1 MKLNKLSLSFAITL
15 ALGSTFGLTTYAHAA
30 TVNNVQN
37 TSTTAKKI
45 ITTQS
50 KSISTPAKTTAT
62 QIETDTTTSTI
73 EEVVN
78 NKTTTAEKSA
88 VITDTKSTAK
98 ADTKVATTKTPTKV
112 VPKEVLPEG
121 VYSDTKDN
129 WARDAIQAMTK
140 AGYVSGYS
148 DDTFRPSQVITREQ
162 AAMIYG
168 KVLQYNMNEQELAH
182 IITKE
187 TGITYTDVP
196 SDHWSNSAIK
206 LVSAAGVMNGTTP
219 STFTPTNTMN
229 REEFV
234 AAAANVVKK
243 INHDA
248 PVKFET
254 VAFQDESTISKTYV
268 DDIKYM
274 AQRGYIASGE
284 TTDFNPKQAVTRAQA
299 ATILNRIIGNA
310 KAPIPTKVTATKDES
325 QGIVPKTTTAEEDN
339 TRININAK
347 QDTKKAETTTKDN
360 ANSSTTTVKDDTPKI
375 QKDVTP
381 TKSDKTVDT
390 KTEPKPTRVV
400 RPVRRTTTLKA
411 LSQKQQES
419 LENNVFTELNK
430 TYKTPEAFQDYGV
443 MYWRDNQLHV
453 ALKNSDDISSV
464 KANLANRGN
473 ATIDNYVVVE
483 PSRYSQSEYD
493 AIEINFRNYYSKNE
507 KAGNIITVFPDVEN
521 NQLYAVVSTASRET
535 QQGMSRAFGS
545 KVKMVVKR

>member
-15 ALGSTFGLTTYAHAA
+15 ALGSTFGLTNYAHAA
-30 TVNNVQN
+30 TLNSAQN
-37 TSTTAKKI
+37 TSVTTEKVA
-45 ITTQS
+45 TTQS
-50 KSISTPAKTTAT
+50 KAISTQAKAAAT
-62 QIETDTTTSTI
+62 QIKTDTKATTLEETI
-73 EEVVN
+73 DS
-78 NKTTTAEKSA
+78 KTTNAEKST
-88 VITDTKSTAK
+88 VNTDTKSTAK
-98 ADTKVATTKTPTKV
+98 ADTKVAATKTPIKAV
-112 VPKEVLPEG
+112 QKEVLPEG
-121 VYSDTKDN
+121 IYSDTKDN

-148 DDTFRPSQVITREQ
+148 DNTFRPSQIITREQ
-162 AAMIYG
+162 AAIMYG
-168 KVLQYNMNEQELAH
+168 KVLQYNMDEQELAD
-182 IITKE
+182 IVTKE
-187 TGITYTDVP
+187 TSVTYKDVP

-206 LVSAAGVMNGTTP
+206 LVSAAGVMNGTTTT
-219 STFTPTNTMN
+219 TFTPAKTMN

-234 AAAANVVKK
+234 ASAANVVKK
-243 INHDA
+243 IKSDA

-254 VAFQDESTISKTYV
+254 VEFQDEANISKTYV

-274 AQRGYIASGE
+274 AQRGYVASGE
-284 TTDFNPKQAVTRAQA
+284 TTDFNPKQSVTRAQA
-299 ATILNRIIGNA
+299 ATILNRILNNA
-310 KAPIPTKVTATKDES
+310 SAPAPTKATAAKEEV
-325 QGIVPKTTTAEEDN
+325 QKNVPPA
-339 TRININAK
+339 
-347 QDTKKAETTTKDN
+347 
-360 ANSSTTTVKDDTPKI
+360 
-375 QKDVTP
+375 
-381 TKSDKTVDT
+381 KSDKTVET

-453 ALKNSDDISSV
+453 ALKNSDDLSSV

-473 ATIDNYVVVE
+473 TTIDNYVVVE

-493 AIEINFRNYYSKNE
+493 AIEVNFRNYYSKNE

>member
-15 ALGSTFGLTTYAHAA
+15 ALGSTFGLTNYAHAA
-30 TVNNVQN
+30 TVNSAQN
-37 TSTTAKKI
+37 TSVTTEKVA
-45 ITTQS
+45 TTQS
-50 KSISTPAKTTAT
+50 KAISTQAKTAAT
-62 QIETDTTTSTI
+62 QIKTDTKATTLEETI
-73 EEVVN
+73 DS
-78 NKTTTAEKSA
+78 KTTNAEKST
-88 VITDTKSTAK
+88 VNT
-98 ADTKVATTKTPTKV
+98 DTKVAATKTPIKAV
-112 VPKEVLPEG
+112 QKEVLPEG
-121 VYSDTKDN
+121 IYSDTKDN

-148 DDTFRPSQVITREQ
+148 DNTFRPSQIITREQ
-162 AAMIYG
+162 AAIMYG
-168 KVLQYNMNEQELAH
+168 KVLQYNMNEQELAD
-182 IITKE
+182 IVTKE
-187 TGITYTDVP
+187 TSVTYKDVP

-206 LVSAAGVMNGTTP
+206 LVSAAGVMNGTTTT
-219 STFTPTNTMN
+219 TFTPAKTMN

-234 AAAANVVKK
+234 ASAANVVKK
-243 INHDA
+243 IKGDA

-254 VAFQDESTISKTYV
+254 VAFQDEANISKTYV

-274 AQRGYIASGE
+274 AQRGYVASGE
-284 TTDFNPKQAVTRAQA
+284 TTDFNPKQSVTRAQA
-299 ATILNRIIGNA
+299 ATILNRILNNA
-310 KAPIPTKVTATKDES
+310 SAPAPTKATAAKEEV
-325 QGIVPKTTTAEEDN
+325 QKNVPPA
-339 TRININAK
+339 
-347 QDTKKAETTTKDN
+347 
-360 ANSSTTTVKDDTPKI
+360 
-375 QKDVTP
+375 
-381 TKSDKTVDT
+381 KSDKTVET

-453 ALKNSDDISSV
+453 ALKNSDDLSSV

-473 ATIDNYVVVE
+473 TTIDNYVVVE

-493 AIEINFRNYYSKNE
+493 AIEVNFRNYYSKNE

>member
-15 ALGSTFGLTTYAHAA
+15 ALGSTFGLTNYAHAA
-30 TVNNVQN
+30 TVNSAQN
-37 TSTTAKKI
+37 TSVTTEKVA
-45 ITTQS
+45 TTQS
-50 KSISTPAKTTAT
+50 KAISTQAKTAAT
-62 QIETDTTTSTI
+62 QIKTDTKATTLEETI
-73 EEVVN
+73 DS
-78 NKTTTAEKSA
+78 KTTNAEKST
-88 VITDTKSTAK
+88 VNT
-98 ADTKVATTKTPTKV
+98 DTKVAATKTSIKAV
-112 VPKEVLPEG
+112 QKEVLPEG
-121 VYSDTKDN
+121 IYSDTKDN

-148 DDTFRPSQVITREQ
+148 DNTFRPSQIITREQ
-162 AAMIYG
+162 AAIMYG
-168 KVLQYNMNEQELAH
+168 KVLQYNMDEQELAD
-182 IITKE
+182 IVTKE
-187 TGITYTDVP
+187 TSVTYKDVP

-206 LVSAAGVMNGTTP
+206 LVSAAGVMNGTTTT
-219 STFTPTNTMN
+219 TFTPAKTMN

-234 AAAANVVKK
+234 ASAANVVKK
-243 INHDA
+243 IKGDA

-254 VAFQDESTISKTYV
+254 VAFQDEANISKTYV

-274 AQRGYIASGE
+274 AQRGYVASGE
-284 TTDFNPKQAVTRAQA
+284 TTDFNPKQSVTRAQA
-299 ATILNRIIGNA
+299 ATILNRILNNA
-310 KAPIPTKVTATKDES
+310 SAPAPTKATAAKEEV
-325 QGIVPKTTTAEEDN
+325 QKNVPPA
-339 TRININAK
+339 
-347 QDTKKAETTTKDN
+347 
-360 ANSSTTTVKDDTPKI
+360 
-375 QKDVTP
+375 
-381 TKSDKTVDT
+381 KSDKTVET

-453 ALKNSDDISSV
+453 ALKNSDDLASV

-473 ATIDNYVVVE
+473 TTIDNYVVVE

-493 AIEINFRNYYSKNE
+493 AIEVNFRNYYSKNE

-535 QQGMSRAFGS
+535 QQGMSRVFGS

>member
-15 ALGSTFGLTTYAHAA
+15 ALGSTFGLTNYAHAA
-30 TVNNVQN
+30 TVNSVQN
-37 TSTTAKKI
+37 TSVTTEKVA
-45 ITTQS
+45 TTQS
-50 KSISTPAKTTAT
+50 KAISTQAKAAAT
-62 QIETDTTTSTI
+62 QIKTDTKATAL
-73 EEVVN
+73 EEGVDS
-78 NKTTTAEKSA
+78 KTTNAEKST
-88 VITDTKSTAK
+88 VNTDTKSTAK
-98 ADTKVATTKTPTKV
+98 ADTKVAATKTSIKAV
-112 VPKEVLPEG
+112 QKEVLPEG
-121 VYSDTKDN
+121 IYSDTKDN

-148 DDTFRPSQVITREQ
+148 DNTFRPSQIITREQ
-162 AAMIYG
+162 AAIMYG
-168 KVLQYNMNEQELAH
+168 KVLQYNMNEQELAD
-182 IITKE
+182 IVTKE
-187 TGITYTDVP
+187 TSVTYKDVP

-206 LVSAAGVMNGTTP
+206 LVSAAGVMNGTTTT
-219 STFTPTNTMN
+219 TFTPAKTMN

-234 AAAANVVKK
+234 ASAANVVKK
-243 INHDA
+243 IKGDA

-254 VAFQDESTISKTYV
+254 VAFQDEANISKTYV

-284 TTDFNPKQAVTRAQA
+284 TTDFNPKQSVTRAQA
-299 ATILNRIIGNA
+299 ATILNRILNNA
-310 KAPIPTKVTATKDES
+310 SAPAPTKATAAK
-325 QGIVPKTTTAEEDN
+325 ED
-339 TRININAK
+339 
-347 QDTKKAETTTKDN
+347 
-360 ANSSTTTVKDDTPKI
+360 V
-375 QKDVTP
+375 QKNVTP
-381 TKSDKTVDT
+381 AKSDKTVET

-473 ATIDNYVVVE
+473 TTIDNYVVVE

-493 AIEINFRNYYSKNE
+493 AIEVNFRNYYSKNE

>member
-15 ALGSTFGLTTYAHAA
+15 ALGSTFGLTNYAHAA
-30 TVNNVQN
+30 TVNSAQN
-37 TSTTAKKI
+37 TSVTTEKVA
-45 ITTQS
+45 TTQS
-50 KSISTPAKTTAT
+50 KAISTQAKTAAT
-62 QIETDTTTSTI
+62 QIKTDTKATTLEETI
-73 EEVVN
+73 DS
-78 NKTTTAEKSA
+78 KTTNAEKST
-88 VITDTKSTAK
+88 VNT
-98 ADTKVATTKTPTKV
+98 DTKVAATKTPIKTV
-112 VPKEVLPEG
+112 EKEVLPEG
-121 VYSDTKDN
+121 IYSDTKDN

-148 DDTFRPSQVITREQ
+148 DNTFRPSQIITREQ
-162 AAMIYG
+162 AAIMYG
-168 KVLQYNMNEQELAH
+168 KVLQYNMNEQELAD
-182 IITKE
+182 IVTKE
-187 TGITYTDVP
+187 TSVTYKDVP
-196 SDHWSNSAIK
+196 SDYWSNSAIK
-206 LVSAAGVMNGTTP
+206 LVSAAGVMNGTTTT
-219 STFTPTNTMN
+219 TFTPAKTMN

-234 AAAANVVKK
+234 ASAANVVKK
-243 INHDA
+243 IKGDA

-254 VAFQDESTISKTYV
+254 VAFQDETTISKTYV

-284 TTDFNPKQAVTRAQA
+284 TTDFNPKQSVTRAQA
-299 ATILNRIIGNA
+299 ATILNRILNNA
-310 KAPIPTKVTATKDES
+310 SAPAPTKA
-325 QGIVPKTTTAEEDN
+325 TTAKED
-339 TRININAK
+339 
-347 QDTKKAETTTKDN
+347 
-360 ANSSTTTVKDDTPKI
+360 V
-375 QKDVTP
+375 QKNVTSA
-381 TKSDKTVDT
+381 KSDKTVET

-473 ATIDNYVVVE
+473 TTIDNYVVVE

-493 AIEINFRNYYSKNE
+493 AIEVNFRNYYSKNE

>member
-15 ALGSTFGLTTYAHAA
+15 ALGSTFGLTNYAHAA
-30 TVNNVQN
+30 TVNSAQN
-37 TSTTAKKI
+37 TSVTTEKVA
-45 ITTQS
+45 TTQS
-50 KSISTPAKTTAT
+50 KAISTQAKTAAT
-62 QIETDTTTSTI
+62 QIKTDTKATTLEETI
-73 EEVVN
+73 DS
-78 NKTTTAEKSA
+78 KTTNAEKST
-88 VITDTKSTAK
+88 VNT
-98 ADTKVATTKTPTKV
+98 DTKVAATKTPIKAV
-112 VPKEVLPEG
+112 QKEVLPEG
-121 VYSDTKDN
+121 IYSDTKDN

-148 DDTFRPSQVITREQ
+148 DNTFRPSQIITREQ
-162 AAMIYG
+162 AAIMYG
-168 KVLQYNMNEQELAH
+168 KVLQYNMDEQELAD
-182 IITKE
+182 IVTKE
-187 TGITYTDVP
+187 TSVTYKDVP

-206 LVSAAGVMNGTTP
+206 LVSAAGVMNGTTTT
-219 STFTPTNTMN
+219 TFTPAKTMN

-234 AAAANVVKK
+234 ASAANVVKK
-243 INHDA
+243 IKGDA

-254 VAFQDESTISKTYV
+254 VAFQDEANISKTYV

-274 AQRGYIASGE
+274 AQRGYVASGE
-284 TTDFNPKQAVTRAQA
+284 TTDFNPKQSVTRAQA
-299 ATILNRIIGNA
+299 ATILNRILNNA
-310 KAPIPTKVTATKDES
+310 SAPAPTKATAAKEEV
-325 QGIVPKTTTAEEDN
+325 QKNVPPA
-339 TRININAK
+339 
-347 QDTKKAETTTKDN
+347 
-360 ANSSTTTVKDDTPKI
+360 
-375 QKDVTP
+375 
-381 TKSDKTVDT
+381 KSDKTVET

-453 ALKNSDDISSV
+453 ALKNSDDLSSV

-473 ATIDNYVVVE
+473 TTIDNYVVVE

-493 AIEINFRNYYSKNE
+493 AIEVNFRNYYSKNE

>member
-15 ALGSTFGLTTYAHAA
+15 ALGSTFGLTNYAHAA
-30 TVNNVQN
+30 TVNSAQN
-37 TSTTAKKI
+37 TSVTTEKVA
-45 ITTQS
+45 TTQS
-50 KSISTPAKTTAT
+50 KAISTQAKTAAT
-62 QIETDTTTSTI
+62 QIKTDTKATTL
-73 EEVVN
+73 EEAIDS
-78 NKTTTAEKSA
+78 KTTNAEKST
-88 VITDTKSTAK
+88 VNT
-98 ADTKVATTKTPTKV
+98 DTKVAATKTPIKAV
-112 VPKEVLPEG
+112 QKEVLPEG
-121 VYSDTKDN
+121 IYSDTKDN

-148 DDTFRPSQVITREQ
+148 DNTFRPSQIITREQ
-162 AAMIYG
+162 AAIMYG
-168 KVLQYNMNEQELAH
+168 KVLQYNMNEQELAD
-182 IITKE
+182 IVTKE
-187 TGITYTDVP
+187 TSVTYKDVP

-206 LVSAAGVMNGTTP
+206 LVSAAGVMNGTTTT
-219 STFTPTNTMN
+219 TFTPAKTMN

-234 AAAANVVKK
+234 ASAANVVKK
-243 INHDA
+243 IKGDA

-254 VAFQDESTISKTYV
+254 VAFQDEANISKTYV

-274 AQRGYIASGE
+274 AQRGYVASGE
-284 TTDFNPKQAVTRAQA
+284 TTDFNPKQSVTRAQA
-299 ATILNRIIGNA
+299 ATILNRILNNA
-310 KAPIPTKVTATKDES
+310 SAPAPTKATAAKEEV
-325 QGIVPKTTTAEEDN
+325 QKNVPPA
-339 TRININAK
+339 
-347 QDTKKAETTTKDN
+347 
-360 ANSSTTTVKDDTPKI
+360 
-375 QKDVTP
+375 
-381 TKSDKTVDT
+381 KSDKTVET

-453 ALKNSDDISSV
+453 ALKNSDDLSSV

-473 ATIDNYVVVE
+473 TTIDNYVVVE

-493 AIEINFRNYYSKNE
+493 AIEVNFRNYYSKNE